1 MSNEELAPEGSGLE
15 SPPAD
20 LMGDSTEAQTFGELE
35 EQLEKEEEKPKAKR
49 SKRFDPSKP
58 FATVHGTTPARYFQ
72 DGVYYGADK
81 KVVKV
86 EL

>member
-1 MSNEELAPEGSGLE
+1 MSDEELAPEGSGLE

-35 EQLEKEEEKPKAKR
+35 EKPKAKR
-49 SKRFDPSKP
+49 SKRFDPSEP
-58 FATVHGTTPARYFQ
+58 FATVHGTTPARYLQ

-86 EL
+86 QL